1 MTRPSTLTTPP
12 PRASEPGA
20 ATPAPTASDRWW
32 RHLLSR
38 MPRRRRRALP
48 PHLAARRRRL
58 LLASLPVTVLLALV
72 ALRLVTL
79 NPVHDRTLAAYTA
92 GDVDG
97 TTTWGERQGWVN
109 VVEGFRAPFAL
120 GDAQVLA
127 GRFEQARP
135 YFEQAFEEVPKGGV
149 DECKVRVNLG
159 LTYEALGDA
168 AKAAERETEWRQFY
182 DKGIT
187 TMAERPPL
195 CDAPEG
201 GDSGQRASDAQQRM
215 EQKSQDEQQQGQE
228 PQQPQEGQGEQP
240 PPQPQP
246 DSGQQPTPEQQER
259 LRQQQQRNTAERNQQ
274 QDDDSRSQ
282 NGGGGGPAV
291 PKPW

>member
-1 MTRPSTLTTPP
+1 VSQPSTVTTPP
-12 PRASEPGA
+12 PRAAGA
-20 ATPAPTASDRWW
+20 DPTSPPPTASGRSWRDR
-32 RHLLSR
+32 LSR
-38 MPRRRRRALP
+38 MPGRRRHTLP

-58 LLASLPVTVLLALV
+58 LLGSLPVTVLLALV
-72 ALRLVTL
+72 ALRLLTL

-135 YFEQAFEEVPKGGV
+135 YFEQALEEVPKGGI

-187 TMAERPPL
+187 TMAERPTL

-215 EQKSQDEQQQGQE
+215 EQKSEDQQQGQE

-240 PPQPQP
+240 QPQPQP

-274 QDDDSRSQ
+274 QDDDSRNQ

>member
-1 MTRPSTLTTPP
+1 MTQPSTVTTPP
-12 PRASEPGA
+12 PRALGTDPTS
-20 ATPAPTASDRWW
+20 PAPTASGRSWRDR
-32 RHLLSR
+32 LSR
-38 MPRRRRRALP
+38 MPGRRRRALP

-58 LLASLPVTVLLALV
+58 LLGSLPVTVLLALV
-72 ALRLVTL
+72 ALRLLTL

-135 YFEQAFEEVPKGGV
+135 YFEQALEEVPKGGI

-215 EQKSQDEQQQGQE
+215 EQKSEDQQQGQE

-240 PPQPQP
+240 QPQPQP

-274 QDDDSRSQ
+274 QDDDSRNQ

>member
-1 MTRPSTLTTPP
+1 MTQPSTLTTPP
-12 PRASEPGA
+12 PRAGEPGA
-20 ATPAPTASDRWW
+20 ATPATTASGRTWRDRL
-32 RHLLSR
+32 RR
-38 MPRRRRRALP
+38 MPGRRRRALP

-109 VVEGFRAPFAL
+109 VVENFRAPFAL

-215 EQKSQDEQQQGQE
+215 EQKQDEQQQGQE

-240 PPQPQP
+240 QPQPQP

-274 QDDDSRSQ
+274 QDDDSRNQ
-282 NGGGGGPAV
+282 NGGGGGPSV